1 MDIFLDM
8 VSIFGQME
16 ATSKVNTKMDY
27 AMAMESGRNSQA
39 IVINMRE
46 NIEMIKKTD
55 MVYSHGETAT
65 HIKVT
70 IRMIWGMDMEKFV
83 GMMEVSIEGNGQRV
97 FNMVKDSYMCQ
108 AKG

>member
-1 MDIFLDM
+1 MDSAYKNFQREIFIKELMKMDIFLDM

-70 IRMIWGMDMEKFV
+70 IRMI
-83 GMMEVSIEGNGQRV
+83 
-97 FNMVKDSYMCQ
+97 
-108 AKG
+108 